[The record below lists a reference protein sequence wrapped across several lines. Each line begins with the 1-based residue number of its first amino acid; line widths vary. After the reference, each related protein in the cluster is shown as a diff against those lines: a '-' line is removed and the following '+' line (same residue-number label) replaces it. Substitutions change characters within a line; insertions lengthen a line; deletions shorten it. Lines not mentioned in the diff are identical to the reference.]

1 MAIVD
6 TESPAKGVL
15 KIIFNRPEKR
25 NAINPETRD
34 ALCAAVEAAV
44 ADQEVGAIIL
54 TGAGGNFSAG
64 GDIERMEAFP
74 AAAGRARLKLAHK
87 TVKLIA
93 TCEKPI
99 IAAVEGFAVG
109 AGAGLALLA
118 DTIVMGEGATI
129 GFPFFRIGVVP
140 DYGVL
145 YNLPK
150 RIGFARAKQAMLY
163 AQNIK
168 GEEAAK
174 IGLTDHLVAD
184 DQVQDKALEL
194 AQKLAGQP
202 SHTLALAKAAL
213 RNLPL
218 DLEASLEAEAM
229 AQSLAFTHPDFLE
242 GQAAF
247 REKRKPNFS

>member
-1 MAIVD
+1 MAIVE
-6 TESPAKGVL
+6 TEQPAKGVL

-34 ALCAAVEAAV
+34 ALCAAMEAAV
-44 ADQEVGAIIL
+44 ENQNIRAIIL

-74 AAAGRARLKLAHK
+74 VTAGRARLKLAHK

-99 IAAVEGFAVG
+99 LAAVEGYAVG

-118 DTIVMGEGATI
+118 DTIVMGESATI

-150 RIGFARAKQAMLY
+150 RIGHARARQAMLY
-163 AQNIK
+163 AQNIQ
-168 GEEAAK
+168 GEEALR

-184 DQVQDKALEL
+184 AEVQAKTLEL
-194 AQKLAGQP
+194 AQRLASQP

-213 RNLPL
+213 RNLPP
-218 DLEASLEAEAM
+218 DLEASLETEAM
-229 AQSLAFTHPDFLE
+229 AQSLAFAHPDFLE

-247 REKRKPNFS
+247 REKRKPQFS